1 MKKTVAVGISGGVD
15 SSVAAYLLKKQGYE
29 VLGLWMDI
37 LGNPENAADARRVTE
52 FLSIPFHIIDVHN
65 EYRDSVISYIQEI
78 YSLGKTPN
86 PCVMCNRK
94 IKFGAFL
101 EKARS
106 SGINF
111 DLFATGHYAKIKEN
125 KQTGRFHLY
134 KSASAEKDQVY
145 FLSMLKQDQ
154 LAHLIFPLSGME
166 KDDVKKVASEIGLFT
181 ALKKESQDLCTGDY
195 RNFIDR
201 NSPKGNFITKDGT
214 VLGQHQGIEHYT
226 IGQRR
231 GLGISSSG
239 LPYYVV
245 NIDPGQN
252 TVILGFDD
260 DLKNRQLTVSATNWI
275 PYEFPELPLKAI
287 CKIRYRDKGA
297 PAVITE
303 GKTAGTLT
311 VQFDNPRRAVTP
323 GQIAVF
329 YSTIEVLG
337 AGIIESR

>member
-1 MKKTVAVGISGGVD
+1 MKPTVAVGISGGVD
-15 SSVAAYLLKKQGYE
+15 SSVAAYLLKKQNFN
-29 VLGLWMDI
+29 VIGLWMDI

-52 FLSIPFHIIDVHN
+52 FLSIPFHIIDVHK
-65 EYRDSVISYIQEI
+65 EYRDSVLSYIKEV

-94 IKFGAFL
+94 IKFGVLL
-101 EKARS
+101 EKAHS

-111 DLFATGHYAKIKEN
+111 GLFATGHYAKIREN

-134 KSASAEKDQVY
+134 QSASAEKDQVY
-145 FLSMLKQDQ
+145 FLSMLKQNQ

-166 KDDVKKVASEIGLFT
+166 KNEVKKLASEIGLFT

-201 NSPKGNFITKDGT
+201 NSPKGKFITKDGT
-214 VLGQHQGIEHYT
+214 VLGQHQGIENYT

-245 NIDPGQN
+245 NIDPRQN
-252 TVILGFDD
+252 TVILGFDN
-260 DLKNRQLTVSATNWI
+260 DLKSRELKVSGVNWI
-275 PYEFPELPLKAI
+275 PFDYPQLPLKVI

-303 GKTAGTLT
+303 SKTAGTFI
-311 VQFDNPRRAVTP
+311 VRFNAPRRAVTP

-329 YSTIEVLG
+329 YSNTEVLG
-337 AGIIESR
+337 AGTIEGH